1 MTPILAHNPTGIL
14 SAAAIVLLLIPLS
27 YAGISLLGFM
37 LGNIGSERGYIRA
50 GLSALFC
57 SLLIFLV
64 IAPAGIWLQI
74 SYGGSDSMEQTDW
87 LSWCQ
92 SLLHIL
98 AVLTPVFVGRL
109 FTRLSWLR
117 VILITLGI
125 TLAMGCILG
134 LLFGLGI
141 IMAVISQG

>member
-1 MTPILAHNPTGIL
+1 
-14 SAAAIVLLLIPLS
+14 
-27 YAGISLLGFM
+27 
-37 LGNIGSERGYIRA
+37 
-50 GLSALFC
+50 
-57 SLLIFLV
+57 
-64 IAPAGIWLQI
+64 
-74 SYGGSDSMEQTDW
+74 MEQPEW

-92 SLLHIL
+92 SLPHIL